1 MQNTFYPGHMKKSL
15 EKIKEDI
22 KAVDLV
28 LELHDARIPILSTPD
43 RAISNTGSKP
53 RLIILNKADLADE
66 KVTNE
71 FLNYFAEN
79 GQNAIALSSNDKS
92 MKSKVSAAITKAT
105 AAKRERDLSR
115 GIKNSSVK
123 VMAIGI
129 PNVGKSTF
137 LNSLMGRSSLK
148 TGNKPGVT
156 RGNQWV
162 NSGKGLYVL
171 DTAGI
176 LEPSYSTDEDFY
188 RLAIT
193 GAVPLENVD
202 PDKLLEFSLSYL
214 KENYPGLIRERY
226 GVEDDNAPDQI
237 IYDFAD
243 AKNLKKQDGEPDIN
257 RAVTLMI
264 NDLKSGKFGR
274 ITWERTEK

>member
-1 MQNTFYPGHMKKSL
+1 MLNSFYPGHMKKSL
-15 EKIKEDI
+15 EKIKEDV

-28 LELHDARIPILSTPD
+28 LELHDARIPFLSTPD
-43 RAISNTGSKP
+43 RAINNIGSKP

-66 KVTNE
+66 NATKE
-71 FLNYFAEN
+71 FLSYYSEN
-79 GQNAIALSSNDKS
+79 GQNAISISANENS
-92 MKSKVSAAITKAT
+92 MKNKVMSAINKAT
-105 AAKRERDLSR
+105 EEKRQRDIRR

-137 LNSLMGRSSLK
+137 LNSIMGRSSLK
-148 TGNKPGVT
+148 TGNKPGIT

-176 LEPSYSTDEDFY
+176 LSPSYSSVEDFY

-202 PDKLLEFSLSYL
+202 SDKLLLFSITYL
-214 KENYPGLIRERY
+214 KENYEGLIKERY
-226 GVEDDNAPDQI
+226 GVDDENAPDRI
-237 IYDFAD
+237 VYDFAI
-243 AKNLKKQDGEPDIN
+243 AKNLKKQNGEPDIN
-257 RAVTLMI
+257 RAVALFL
-264 NDLKSGKFGR
+264 NDLKSGKFGHV
-274 ITWERTEK
+274 TWEKIEK